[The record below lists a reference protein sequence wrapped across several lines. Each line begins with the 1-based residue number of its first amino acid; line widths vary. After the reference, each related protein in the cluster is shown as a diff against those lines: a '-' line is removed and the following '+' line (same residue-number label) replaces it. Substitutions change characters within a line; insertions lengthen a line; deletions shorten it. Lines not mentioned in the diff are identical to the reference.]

1 MVRVSAPPDKATVQ
15 AVLADVLAHVG
26 SDQMSE
32 LWSAIGDLLWAHYE
46 PYQHLPEQ
54 EQKAWRAAFE
64 AELNGGYE
72 PETLSDAEVLGR
84 ARPDRPT
91 GW

>member
-1 MVRVSAPPDKATVQ
+1 MSAPPDKATVQ
-15 AVLADVLAHVG
+15 AVVADVLAHVG
-26 SDQMSE
+26 AQMDE
-32 LWSAIGDLLWAHYE
+32 LWLAIGDLLHEFYE

-54 EQKAWRAAFE
+54 EQKAWREAFE

-72 PETLSDAEVLGR
+72 PETLSDAEMLRR
-84 ARPDRPT
+84 ARPDRPE

>member
-1 MVRVSAPPDKATVQ
+1 MSAPPDKATVQ
-15 AVLADVLAHVG
+15 AVVADVLAHVG

-32 LWSAIGDLLWAHYE
+32 LWSAIGDLLWDHYE

-54 EQKAWRAAFE
+54 EQKAWREAFE

-72 PETLSDAEVLGR
+72 PETLSDAEMLRR